1 MSTYQLF
8 FEMVQQALDFM
19 VTDEWSAE
27 QITFYL
33 MGIIDTVKAA
43 TKAEC
48 DAFTHLQELKE
59 QEHDYQNYLKFI
71 HSLRPVEDKQ

>member
-19 VTDEWSAE
+19 VTDEWTAKE
-27 QITFYL
+27 ITFYL

-43 TKAEC
+43 TKV
-48 DAFTHLQELKE
+48 QRE

-71 HSLRPVEDKQ
+71 RNLRPVEDKQ